1 MHKVKCPRCG
11 FTAEVNHH
19 DWAICTNCSNIWI
32 WKTYGKTEDKKRCKF
47 SLCKCLS
54 CAHFHG
60 KQNCEQ
66 EDLHETVAIPV
77 ITVAIERDMTVSG
90 KKIGGDMKGK
100 LISVLS
106 EIRGGR

>member
-1 MHKVKCPRCG
+1 MHRVKCPRCG
-11 FTAEVNHH
+11 FIAEVNHH

-32 WKTYGKTEDKKRCKF
+32 WKVEDKKRCKF
-47 SLCKCLS
+47 ELRKCLS

-60 KQNCEQ
+60 KQNCAP
-66 EDLHETVAIPV
+66 EDLHETVALPV
-77 ITVAIERDMTVSG
+77 IVVAIERGVTVSG
-90 KKIGGDMKGK
+90 KKIGGDMKSK